1 MCIPVHSF
9 LKWKHF
15 KAFLYKKKNNVPM
28 RITCQGQTPSSQCSS
43 ITRNQPNYYF
53 SYRKS
58 LKRFRK
64 ERQKSL
70 CQACVTG
77 TASDGKLSPIRN
89 KEEETIT
96 NPTKTW
102 TWWLRKETACNVKSN
117 KRKNDIHKLT
127 QTDQIPRNR
136 SFRQD
141 LGCLEEHSEDSREN
155 LPSFAVT
162 NLDLPGTWR
171 QFHIETTNQGR
182 DLPLLWTQHRRDVL
196 IGWRNVKKKNN
207 NVVKT

>member
-53 SYRKS
+53 SYRNS

-70 CQACVTG
+70 CQACITG

-102 TWWLRKETACNVKSN
+102 TWWLPKETACNVKSN
-117 KRKNDIHKLT
+117 KRNNDTHKLT
-127 QTDQIPRNR
+127 QTDQMPRNR
-136 SFRQD
+136 SFHQD

-162 NLDLPGTWR
+162 NLDLPGAWR

-182 DLPLLWTQHRRDVL
+182 DLPLLWT
-196 IGWRNVKKKNN
+196 
-207 NVVKT
+207 